1 MDKVACDL
9 FKENVKNNWFDLTVT
24 WNVKFDVFFY
34 FEVDLTFKNLTFDV
48 ANHSD
53 VDAWRMRKSH
63 DMKLTSR
70 SLPTPCHKWFVKAV
84 QSLPSQLGTPSYV
97 RSSLTFFSRFSFSS
111 FFTPS
116 NPCRSEFYPIYQ
128 NTRQFQN
135 SRHRSS
141 IRSSSTNTSLQI

>member
-53 VDAWRMRKSH
+53 VDAWRMRK
-63 DMKLTSR
+63 TSR
-70 SLPTPCHKWFVKAV
+70 YNIDV
-84 QSLPSQLGTPSYV
+84 
-97 RSSLTFFSRFSFSS
+97 
-111 FFTPS
+111 
-116 NPCRSEFYPIYQ
+116 PITVAKHAQ
-128 NTRQFQN
+128 
-135 SRHRSS
+135 
-141 IRSSSTNTSLQI
+141 QIK